1 MVHEAVDAPERW
13 ADSDLP
19 TEEMALSADVAARAR
34 ARDRVLW
41 PDLAKGICILL
52 VVLHHTTTKH
62 YVDLVPPGAAGIAN
76 GWADVSHF
84 LKPVRMP
91 LFFVISGLF
100 AASALARPWRQ
111 VARRA
116 LAPYYLYVVWLL
128 VLGAVF
134 AVERTL
140 PMNRTQDLAELAWDL
155 VLASTGL
162 WFLYALAV
170 YFVLAK
176 LLLRLPA
183 AWVVLPAAAL
193 TASASALPFD
203 EVNRVSVLVHFS
215 YFLLGSRCPDLVWGL
230 ARTPRRSLLPA
241 LGLAYVVLAGLLE
254 VAGAP
259 SGLRLLLLSLVGV
272 PAALVAAVTLSRRSR
287 VAAPLSWMGRR
298 TLPIYV
304 LHMPLLAVLQHSPVG
319 FGSATGATAAALALA
334 YPVLAAG
341 AIAVGSLV
349 VHRALVGMGLGALFS
364 LPRLSRHPDPGHL
377 AGLRGTVAREPGQGQ
392 GADQEPEVA

>member
-1 MVHEAVDAPERW
+1 M
-13 ADSDLP
+13 
-19 TEEMALSADVAARAR
+19 SADVAVRARAR
-34 ARDRVLW
+34 ARDRVRW

-62 YVDLVPPGAAGIAN
+62 YVGLVPPGAAGIAS
-76 GWADVSHF
+76 GWVDLSHF
-84 LKPVRMP
+84 LKPIRMP

-100 AASALARPWRQ
+100 AASALARPWRE

-116 LAPYYLYVVWLL
+116 IAPYYLYVVWLL
-128 VLGAVF
+128 VLGGVF

-176 LLLRLPA
+176 LLLPLPA

-203 EVNRVSVLVHFS
+203 EVNRVSVLVHLS
-215 YFLLGSRCPDLVWGL
+215 YFLVGSRCPDLVWGL
-230 ARTPRRSLLPA
+230 ARTPRRFLLPA
-241 LGLAYVVLAGLLE
+241 LGLAYVALAGLLE

-287 VAAPLSWMGRR
+287 VAAPLSWVGRR

-304 LHMPLLAVLQHSPVG
+304 LHMPLLAVLQHSRVG
-319 FGSATGATAAALALA
+319 FDSATGSTAAALALA
-334 YPVLAAG
+334 YPVVATS
-341 AIAVGSLV
+341 AIAVGSLL
-349 VHRALVGMGLGALFS
+349 VHRALVGVGLGGLFS
-364 LPRLSRHPDPGHL
+364 LPRLSARPGRGHP
-377 AGLRGTVAREPGQGQ
+377 AGQGQ
-392 GADQEPEVA
+392 VADQEPEVA

>member
-1 MVHEAVDAPERW
+1 MVHEATDAPEWW

-19 TEEMALSADVAARAR
+19 TEEHGVVRRSCCARR

-116 LAPYYLYVVWLL
+116 VAPYYLYVVWLL

-176 LLLRLPA
+176 LLLPLPA

-203 EVNRVSVLVHFS
+203 EVNRVSVLVHFATS
-215 YFLLGSRCPDLVWGL
+215 CSAAAARTWSGRL
-230 ARTPRRSLLPA
+230 ARTPRRCSCPPLAWRTSSWPGCWRWPA
-241 LGLAYVVLAGLLE
+241 LRPGSASCCSAWS
-254 VAGAP
+254 A
-259 SGLRLLLLSLVGV
+259 
-272 PAALVAAVTLSRRSR
+272 SRRR
-287 VAAPLSWMGRR
+287 W
-298 TLPIYV
+298 
-304 LHMPLLAVLQHSPVG
+304 SP
-319 FGSATGATAAALALA
+319 
-334 YPVLAAG
+334 
-341 AIAVGSLV
+341 
-349 VHRALVGMGLGALFS
+349 R
-364 LPRLSRHPDPGHL
+364 
-377 AGLRGTVAREPGQGQ
+377 
-392 GADQEPEVA
+392 